1 MSKRRIAVVTG
12 IRSEYSLL
20 YPLIKRIHE
29 SRSLDL
35 KLFVTG
41 AHLSK
46 DFGYTVTEI
55 ENDGFSIEER
65 IKSLVKSNTGA
76 GRVKGAGIQL
86 LGLIKAFQRVRPDI
100 VIAAFDREEAIT
112 VALAGS
118 YMNIPVAH
126 VGAGDRVVGNV
137 DDYVRHAVTKLAH
150 VHFAATENNRKRI
163 IRMGE
168 EPWRVHNVGNLGLDK
183 YKMVQDIPVKRL
195 KEILKFDITKRP
207 LLVLIHNPLSTESN
221 KAGRE
226 TRVIMRVIDRL
237 KLQTVIIN
245 PNSDAGCHDIVKA
258 INAYRSRKFIKIFK
272 NLPKEIF
279 VNLMRYCDCL
289 IGNSSC
295 GILEAP
301 LLRVPVVNIGM
312 RQKGRQHA
320 ENVIFTDYNEKDIEG
335 SIQKA
340 LYDRRF
346 MEWVRRCKNPYGD
359 GHATERIVKVLSGI
373 KLDKDL
379 LQKQITY

>member
-1 MSKRRIAVVTG
+1 MPKRKIAIVTG

-41 AHLSK
+41 AHLSR

-55 ENDGFSIEER
+55 ENDGFPIEER
-65 IKSLVKSNTGA
+65 IKNLVKSNTGA

-112 VALAGS
+112 VALVGS
-118 YMNIPVAH
+118 YMNIPVVH

-183 YKMVQDIPVKRL
+183 YKMARDIPVKRL

-207 LLVLIHNPLSTESN
+207 LLVLIHNP
-221 KAGRE
+221 
-226 TRVIMRVIDRL
+226 
-237 KLQTVIIN
+237 
-245 PNSDAGCHDIVKA
+245 
-258 INAYRSRKFIKIFK
+258 
-272 NLPKEIF
+272 
-279 VNLMRYCDCL
+279 
-289 IGNSSC
+289 
-295 GILEAP
+295 
-301 LLRVPVVNIGM
+301 
-312 RQKGRQHA
+312 
-320 ENVIFTDYNEKDIEG
+320 
-335 SIQKA
+335 
-340 LYDRRF
+340 
-346 MEWVRRCKNPYGD
+346 
-359 GHATERIVKVLSGI
+359 
-373 KLDKDL
+373 
-379 LQKQITY
+379 